1 MMRSKVNNHIL
12 GIYVLDIL
20 SNDQFPGA
28 GLISMGT
35 DGQLKASTD
44 TFVAI
49 PLQQHVQTTEAS
61 VVEEPNTPKV
71 PPTEELN
78 AATQLV
84 TKHSKAQSN
93 SGPRRPRKPPTWM
106 NDYVV

>member
-1 MMRSKVNNHIL
+1 MVDL
-12 GIYVLDIL
+12 TIYRQGNTH
-20 SNDQFPGA
+20 S
-28 GLISMGT
+28 
-35 DGQLKASTD
+35 D

-71 PPTEELN
+71 PPTEEPN

>member
-1 MMRSKVNNHIL
+1 MVDL
-12 GIYVLDIL
+12 TIYRQGNTH
-20 SNDQFPGA
+20 S
-28 GLISMGT
+28 
-35 DGQLKASTD
+35 D

-71 PPTEELN
+71 PPTEETN